1 MSDTLNVN
9 LNDLYKMCKS
19 IEEVKRNVLKTIN
32 YLAGIAEK
40 LNEDDP
46 LKDKITVSLIALR
59 DDVLLKLQN
68 EVVQEYLDWWLYDFA
83 PEELEEV
90 LMEEWEESE

>member
-19 IEEVKRNVLKTIN
+19 IEEVKRNVLKTMN
-32 YLAGIAEK
+32 YLAKMLEE
-40 LNEDDP
+40 LDDNDP
-46 LKDKITVSLIALR
+46 LKDKITVLLIALR

-68 EVVQEYLDWWLYDFA
+68 EVVREYLDWWLYDFA
-83 PEELEEV
+83 PKELEEI
-90 LMEEWEESE
+90 LMEEWEDDE

>member
-9 LNDLYKMCKS
+9 LNDLYKMRES
-19 IEEVKRNVLKTIN
+19 IQEVKRNVLKTMN
-32 YLAGIAEK
+32 YLAKLLEK
-40 LNEDDP
+40 LNDDDP

-83 PEELEEV
+83 PKELEEI
-90 LMEEWEESE
+90 LMEEWEDDE